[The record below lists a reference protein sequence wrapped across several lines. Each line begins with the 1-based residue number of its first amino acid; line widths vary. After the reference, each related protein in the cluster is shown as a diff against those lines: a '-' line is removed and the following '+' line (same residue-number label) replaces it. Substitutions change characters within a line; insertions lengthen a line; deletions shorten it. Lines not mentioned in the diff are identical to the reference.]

1 MKLEKILIDLAFAIL
16 TKRLK
21 AATISVSSSELVETC
36 LLHKLIA
43 EEREIFGALWLDM
56 KLRLIAMEDIAMG
69 TVNQVCVYPR
79 EIVKSAL
86 RHNASAV
93 IFYHNHPTGEAI
105 PSEHDKL
112 MTTNVKRLL
121 HVIGVNLLDHI
132 IVSGTK
138 TRSLAE
144 RGEL

>member
-21 AATISVSSSELVETC
+21 TGTISVSSSELVERY

-43 EEREIFGALWLDM
+43 EEREIFGALWLDV
-56 KLRLIAMEDIAMG
+56 KLRLIAIEDIAMG

-79 EIVKSAL
+79 EIVKSAM
-86 RHNASAV
+86 RHNATAV
-93 IFYHNHPTGEAI
+93 ILFHNHPSGEPE
-105 PSEHDKL
+105 PSENDKL
-112 MTTNVKRLL
+112 MTNSVKRLL
-121 HVIGVNLLDHI
+121 HVIDVKLLDHI

-138 TRSLAE
+138 TRSLAK

>member
-21 AATISVSSSELVETC
+21 AATISVSSSELVESY

-43 EEREIFGALWLDM
+43 EEREVFGALWLDM
-56 KLRLIAMEDIAMG
+56 KLRLIAIEDIAMG
-69 TVNQVCVYPR
+69 TVNQVCIYPR

-93 IFYHNHPTGEAI
+93 IFYHNHPTGEPV
-105 PSEHDKL
+105 PSETDKL
-112 MTTNVKRLL
+112 MTRSVKRLL
-121 HVIGVNLLDHI
+121 HAIDVNLLDHI

-138 TRSLAE
+138 TRSLVKG
-144 RGEL
+144 GEL

>member
-21 AATISVSSSELVETC
+21 AATISVSSFELVEKY
-36 LLHKLIA
+36 LLHKLMA

-56 KLRLIAMEDIAMG
+56 KLRLISMEDIAVG

-79 EIVKSAL
+79 EIVRSAL
-86 RHNASAV
+86 RHNATSV
-93 IFYHNHPTGEAI
+93 IFYHCHPTGEPV
-105 PSEHDKL
+105 PSENDKL
-112 MTTNVKRLL
+112 MTTNVKKLL
-121 HVIGVNLLDHI
+121 RAIDVNLLDHI

-138 TRSLAE
+138 TRSLAK